1 MAAWKKQR
9 YHEQEEYASF
19 KELLQVPVDDAQ
31 DIIANRFP
39 IPRYVETEQGGSQVH
54 WHSSLSSLDLLISH
68 RNDQDK
74 SAKLKVK
81 IYR

>member
-1 MAAWKKQR
+1 MNKEIWRVYVLFILCIFSFYQTMAAWKKQG

-19 KELLQVPVDDAQ
+19 KDLLQVPVDDAQ

-54 WHSSLSSLDLLISH
+54 WH
-68 RNDQDK
+68 
-74 SAKLKVK
+74 
-81 IYR
+81 